1 NAKVQELASRVEV
14 VEDPELSAMM
24 PHFRPARVII
34 RLKDGRKLDGET
46 RINRGDNEDP
56 YSKGD
61 LRHKFL
67 SLCLRV
73 YPQVFCEQL
82 HDQLMEM
89 EELEDIRPLMASL
102 RNQCVKEKGEG

>member
-1 NAKVQELASRVEV
+1 MASKVEV
-14 VEDPELSAMM
+14 LEDPELTAMI

-46 RINRGDNEDP
+46 RTNRGDSEDP
-56 YSKGD
+56 YRKED

-67 SLCLRV
+67 SLCSRV

-89 EELEDIRPLMASL
+89 EQLEDIRPLMASL
-102 RNQCVKEKGEG
+102 RNQCGKEKGDG